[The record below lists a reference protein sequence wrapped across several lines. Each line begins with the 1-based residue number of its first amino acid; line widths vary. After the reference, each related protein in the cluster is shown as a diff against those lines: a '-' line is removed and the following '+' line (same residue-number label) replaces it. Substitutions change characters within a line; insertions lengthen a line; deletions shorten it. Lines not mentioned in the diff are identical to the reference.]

1 MSNLN
6 VLINKDFRAVAKG
19 NNITAIEHQ
28 DEFLFTPES
37 EFQIATLKEI
47 AEVNG
52 FKIPSNLRTKA
63 LQNDF
68 VFGELNKLNIAESTM
83 SKLEKVLEIVNA
95 GVEAG
100 KTDDEIR
107 IDIIQSGFT
116 FKEAGKLFTQAME
129 EAGHRI
135 SPKQRVEK
143 IVEIL
148 EEAEFNPETSDQLS
162 EMISRICEE
171 VADTS
176 EKQAL
181 AAVRKWAKEN
191 EIELPKAPKKSAGRA
206 AGGSIVSKT
215 LEWVLEHKDATEAEI
230 LEHIA
235 TLKEGI
241 TEPQAKKYS
250 TTVVQALEFARKFAE

>member
-1 MSNLN
+1 MKNLN

-28 DEFLFTPES
+28 DEFLFTAES
-37 EFQIATLKEI
+37 EFPVATLKEV
-47 AEVNG
+47 AEANG
-52 FKIPSNLRTKA
+52 FKIPSKLRTKA
-63 LQNDF
+63 AQNEF
-68 VFGELNKLNIAESTM
+68 VFGELNELKIAESTM

-100 KTDDEIR
+100 KSDDEIR
-107 IDIIQSGFT
+107 IDIIQSGVT

-135 SPKQRVEK
+135 SPKQRSEK
-143 IVEIL
+143 IAIIL
-148 EEAEFNPETSDQLS
+148 EDAEFNPETAEQVTK
-162 EMISRICEE
+162 MVAKIVEE

-206 AGGSIVSKT
+206 SGGSIVAKT
-215 LEWVLEHKDATEAEI
+215 LEWLLEHKDATEAEVT
-230 LEHIA
+230 EFVTGA
-235 TLKEGI
+235 KEGI
-241 TEPQAKKYS
+241 TEPQAKKYVS
-250 TTVVQALEFARKFAE
+250 TAMQALEFARKFAG